1 MIYLPLIRTVSKLV
15 GDILSPADV
24 IYFNKTFTAEAMSCG
39 ICITERKALTEYFQT
54 AAYKAL
60 NSPRNVRISDE
71 MQTLLTTLESAIEA
85 ILIEEP
91 VKLPYAD
98 ALLFRKK
105 LIDDLPVL
113 KHFDATTWQK
123 VFGIIDNW
131 RTSTVIAD
139 EVWQTVAAI
148 LGCETPDHRNL
159 IRGVYYEIAHPLRE
173 INTLETT
180 NYSKRLLRNTL
191 EHKWDV
197 ETVFLTENEADLID
211 VDDYDVWVKTE
222 QITRYSGKA
231 AVRAFRHEILCYKLN
246 KRPVLFAKGM
256 DLWIGPSDLEQL
268 RYTEGLYEQEMPT
281 MQTVLKYNGDFP
293 RNIPSG
299 TYSVTVDDVAFV
311 DGKIITSFK
320 DLRPIASK
328 FEDKVTA
335 PEGTFDASR
344 VMGDEP
350 RIQELTPDQRESA
363 MRVLRDME
371 GYVEE
376 PCSHSGPAMDAIS
389 KNDVPHRLFVKRDK
403 DGIVCGTG
411 ITLGKPD
418 IILTPEFQKAVA
430 HEVRKQIDRVLRKRL
445 KRMGLHRNNG
455 RVDD

>member
-1 MIYLPLIRTVSKLV
+1 MIYLPLIRAVSKLV
-15 GDILSPADV
+15 GDTLSPADV

-39 ICITERKALTEYFQT
+39 IRITERKALTEYFQK

-60 NSPRNVRISDE
+60 NSPHSDD

-91 VKLPYAD
+91 MKLAYAD
-98 ALLFRKK
+98 VLLFRKK

-139 EVWQTVAAI
+139 EVWQSVAEI
-148 LGCETPDHRNL
+148 LGCETPDNRNL

-180 NYSKRLLRNTL
+180 HYSKRLLRNTL
-191 EHKWDV
+191 EHKWGV
-197 ETVFLTENEADLID
+197 ETVFLTENEADLVD
-211 VDDYDVWVKTE
+211 VDDYDVWVRTE
-222 QITRYSGKA
+222 QTTRYSGKA

-246 KRPVLFAKGM
+246 KRPVLFVKGM

-281 MQTVLKYNGDFP
+281 MQTAFKHKGDFP

-299 TYSVTVDDVAFV
+299 TYSGTIDDVAFV
-311 DGKIITSFK
+311 DGKIIASFK
-320 DLRPIASK
+320 DLRQIASK

-335 PEGTFDASR
+335 PEGTYDA
-344 VMGDEP
+344 GDNCTSDTSEKRTDTDSGVHNVDNCVRGNLSNNDGP
-350 RIQELTPDQRESA
+350 IIGLIDEINDLVNKMVTTF
-363 MRVLRDME
+363 MRYYIGTIIAAIAITAILR
-371 GYVEE
+371 YY
-376 PCSHSGPAMDAIS
+376 
-389 KNDVPHRLFVKRDK
+389 NF
-403 DGIVCGTG
+403 
-411 ITLGKPD
+411 
-418 IILTPEFQKAVA
+418 F
-430 HEVRKQIDRVLRKRL
+430 
-445 KRMGLHRNNG
+445 
-455 RVDD
+455 

>member
-39 ICITERKALTEYFQT
+39 IRITERKALTEYFQK

-60 NSPRNVRISDE
+60 NSPHSDD

-91 VKLPYAD
+91 MKLAYAD
-98 ALLFRKK
+98 VLLFRKK

-113 KHFDATTWQK
+113 KHSDATTWQK

-139 EVWQTVAAI
+139 EVWQSVAEI

-180 NYSKRLLRNTL
+180 NYSKWLLSNTL
-191 EHKWDV
+191 EHKWGV
-197 ETVFLTENEADLID
+197 ETVFLTENEADLVD
-211 VDDYDVWVKTE
+211 VDDYDVWVRTE

-246 KRPVLFAKGM
+246 KRPVLFVKGM

-281 MQTVLKYNGDFP
+281 IQTALKHKGDFP
-293 RNIPSG
+293 RN
-299 TYSVTVDDVAFV
+299 
-311 DGKIITSFK
+311 
-320 DLRPIASK
+320 
-328 FEDKVTA
+328 
-335 PEGTFDASR
+335 
-344 VMGDEP
+344 
-350 RIQELTPDQRESA
+350 
-363 MRVLRDME
+363 
-371 GYVEE
+371 
-376 PCSHSGPAMDAIS
+376 
-389 KNDVPHRLFVKRDK
+389 NPHRLFVKRDK
-403 DGIVCGTG
+403 DSIVCGTG
-411 ITLGKPD
+411 ITIGEPD

-445 KRMGLHRNNG
+445 KRMGLHRNHG
-455 RVDD
+455 RVDDSIADSTVHAKSDNHIPAADVAGDNCTSDQSEKRTDTDSGVHHVDNCVRGNLSNNDGPIIGLIDEINDLVNKMVTTFMRYYIGTIIAAIAIAAILRYYNFF